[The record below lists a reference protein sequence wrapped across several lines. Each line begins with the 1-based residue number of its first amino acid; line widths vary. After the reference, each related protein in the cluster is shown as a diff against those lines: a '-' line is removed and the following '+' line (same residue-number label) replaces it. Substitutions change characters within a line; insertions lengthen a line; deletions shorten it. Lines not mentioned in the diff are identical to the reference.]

1 MKRSLIRDHLQN
13 LKAVLRKIL
22 GYSVTGDKY
31 IDALD
36 GALEK
41 IDPNIEGRVEI
52 EVGPFKGIMA
62 NEDGNLTVD
71 VELLQNGENLETLV
85 YYSKDVIDDE
95 IVGES

>member
-1 MKRSLIRDHLQN
+1 MKRRLIRDHLQN

-31 IDALD
+31 VDALD

-41 IDPNIEGRVEI
+41 IDPDIKDRVEI
-52 EVGPFKGIMA
+52 EVGPFKGIMV

>member
-1 MKRSLIRDHLQN
+1 MKRSVIIDLLQN

-31 IDALD
+31 VDAINGALD
-36 GALEK
+36 QIK
-41 IDPNIEGRVEI
+41 PTVKDRVEI

-62 NEDGNLTVD
+62 NEGGNLIVD
-71 VELLQNGENLETLV
+71 VEMLSDGENVESLI

-95 IVGES
+95 IIGES